1 MLNALKALGGINP
14 ELQLISKR
22 VVEPIQSLKID
33 CLGNHNPRLH
43 SDELLIA
50 LSIAATTNPV
60 AELAMKQL
68 SKLKGA
74 EGHSTVILPL
84 EDANIFRKLGVNMTC
99 DAQYHHKKLYHK
111 R

>member
-1 MLNALKALGGINP
+1 MLTFLFYPLKGGAV
-14 ELQLISKR
+14 LRKLL
-22 VVEPIQSLKID
+22 LK
-33 CLGNHNPRLH
+33 LPLESAQPTHNPRLH